1 MRAHLKQVQDA
12 NNGSLS
18 RYKAREAEE
27 ERDTIELSSAQLSPG
42 QARLGQSASRHSHR
56 LHEMP
61 VSQGSRERGR
71 WRSERGKRVPNSKGA
86 SDRSF
91 DGSCCLLITRFL
103 GNAMR
108 CTANGGIRRRQE
120 VQQRRGRGG
129 MASRSD
135 WDPVAIMVRMPAA
148 ATCACH
154 AIAAR
159 T

>member
-1 MRAHLKQVQDA
+1 MQTMDHYPDTK
-12 NNGSLS
+12 
-18 RYKAREAEE
+18 RERQKKSE
-27 ERDTIELSSAQLSPG
+27 IQSSSAQLSSV
-42 QARLGQSASRHSHR
+42 QARPGWARARPGIPIGYTRCLSRKAA
-56 LHEMP
+56 
-61 VSQGSRERGR
+61 ERGR

-108 CTANGGIRRRQE
+108 CTANGGIRRRRQE
-120 VQQRRGRGG
+120 GQERGG
-129 MASRSD
+129 A
-135 WDPVAIMVRMPAA
+135 WHLVQTGTQLPVAIMVRMPAA

>member
-27 ERDTIELSSAQLSPG
+27 ERDTIELSAA

-61 VSQGSRERGR
+61 VSQGRETERERGGR
-71 WRSERGKRVPNSKGA
+71 ESVPSSKGA

-108 CTANGGIRRRQE
+108 CIANAGNRRSRGKRGVE
-120 VQQRRGRGG
+120 GAGAWHLVQTGTQL
-129 MASRSD
+129 
-135 WDPVAIMVRMPAA
+135 PVAIMVRMPAA